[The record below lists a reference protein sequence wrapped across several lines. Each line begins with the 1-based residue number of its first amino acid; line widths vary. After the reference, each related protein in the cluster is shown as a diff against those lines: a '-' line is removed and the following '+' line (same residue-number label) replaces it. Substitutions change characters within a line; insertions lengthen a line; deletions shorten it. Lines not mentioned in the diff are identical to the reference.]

1 MQTPTKSTWL
11 KWSETRYQLLQD
23 NLTLLQQEDQNELR
37 NTQAKLAHIR
47 SDLLELRQEVIRLGF
62 KNPTEEIWFLKTVL
76 PKYSSQHYLYS
87 EWLHVLSRKPKGSP
101 RSILQH
107 YLCFIKQADHFI
119 DNHYA
124 FYQYY
129 QLQLSVSD
137 EQYFIRNITA
147 EGTAHLPLADP
158 QFSTEVSDLFG
169 RFIALDILREWLLQK
184 IREMD
189 GFPVL
194 DSWQEPFT
202 GRRLQWTS
210 NRTNLVEI
218 IYGLYYTGQLNHG
231 QATLNDIIRLMEDV
245 FQIELKQVHRDFG
258 NIRDR
263 KRLTPTYFLEQ
274 MQKCIRDVVEQDMA
288 YDPAKKQ
295 YA

>member
-1 MQTPTKSTWL
+1 MQTTLNSTWHY
-11 KWSETRYQLLQD
+11 WREIRYPQLLEELGQLQTDD
-23 NLTLLQQEDQNELR
+23 NELVATKNRLSYIRATLSELQQQV
-37 NTQAKLAHIR
+37 AA
-47 SDLLELRQEVIRLGF
+47 LGF
-62 KNPTEEIWFLKTVL
+62 EGEQEEIEFLKTVL
-76 PKYSSQHYLYS
+76 PRFTSLQYLYA

-101 RSILQH
+101 RNLLQH
-107 YLCFIKQADHFI
+107 YLCFIRQADHFI
-119 DNHYA
+119 DNHYD

-129 QLQLSVSD
+129 QLQLSGSD
-137 EQYFIRNITA
+137 GQYFLRHIQA
-147 EGTAHLPLADP
+147 ENTAHLPMADP

-169 RFIALDILREWLLQK
+169 RFIALDLLREQLLQK
-184 IREMD
+184 IRDMN

-202 GRRLQWTS
+202 GRRLQWTG

-218 IYGLYYTGQLNHG
+218 IYGIYYNGQLNHG

-263 KRLTPTYFLEQ
+263 KRLSPTHFLEQ
-274 MQKCIRDVVEQDMA
+274 MQQSIREVVEQDMA
-288 YDPAKKQ
+288 YDPAKRQ